1 MFGQN
6 PNASKGQLSAAA
18 KSILAKAHHIQATQ
32 QALDLPARL
41 ADYDMIRSPG
51 FTQAPS
57 RTPNPML
64 PAPKGV
70 WSALSQIWVVF

>member
-41 ADYDMIRSPG
+41 ADYDILTPC
-51 FTQAPS
+51 S
-57 RTPNPML
+57 RPPRACGRL
-64 PAPKGV
+64 
-70 WSALSQIWVVF
+70 